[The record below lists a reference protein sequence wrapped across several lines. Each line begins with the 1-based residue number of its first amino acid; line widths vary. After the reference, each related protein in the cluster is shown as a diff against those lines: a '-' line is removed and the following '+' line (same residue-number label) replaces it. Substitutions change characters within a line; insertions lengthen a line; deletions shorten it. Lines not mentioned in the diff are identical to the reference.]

1 MVNFNH
7 SYLNQRVCTIAL
19 RCSFYFERSYFV
31 LVSFE
36 KHCTNSIYDRS
47 MMVIQH
53 GRLLSLSKPI
63 APQVLLMRLV
73 QHSVKLM
80 NLLRVHRFKFPTFC
94 SYYWKIIILLNLF
107 ICILICRF
115 VRTTPTTKLTTVIN
129 QKVHGHFQ
137 QQIMDGQYLTVLL
150 KQ

>member
-1 MVNFNH
+1 
-7 SYLNQRVCTIAL
+7 
-19 RCSFYFERSYFV
+19 
-31 LVSFE
+31 
-36 KHCTNSIYDRS
+36 

-80 NLLRVHRFKFPTFC
+80 NLLKVHRFKFPTIC
-94 SYYWKIIILLNLF
+94 SYYCKIMLYAKIF
-107 ICILICRF
+107 ISVLICRF
-115 VRTTPTTKLTTVIN
+115 VKTILTTKLTTVIN

-137 QQIMDGQYLTVLL
+137 QQIMGGQYQTVLL
-150 KQ
+150 KHWRSGKIFFMFLIHLKTRLCSSLVKLEVMCYDIMAYITNFRQ